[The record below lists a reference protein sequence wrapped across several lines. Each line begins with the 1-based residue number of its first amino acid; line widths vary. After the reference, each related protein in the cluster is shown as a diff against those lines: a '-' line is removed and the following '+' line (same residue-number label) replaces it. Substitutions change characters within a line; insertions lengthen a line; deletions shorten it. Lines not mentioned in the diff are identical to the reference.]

1 MHPSVPQQT
10 AIFRNGKNGNIVAV
24 LISGEKPCPGRINR
38 KITRCFSAAG
48 DALQQTKRAVRQNAE
63 AAQTVMPAIG
73 GVEITAV
80 GRQMQIRTD
89 VAGAIEVCRK
99 RRNRL

>member
-38 KITRCFSAAG
+38 KIPRCFSAAG

-73 GVEITAV
+73 GVEITAGSV
-80 GRQMQIRTD
+80 ET
-89 VAGAIEVCRK
+89 VCR
-99 RRNRL
+99 RRYVSSSHRKTMT